1 MHLKLQQLILQKRG
15 LMHLKLQQHILPKKE
30 KKKEKEK
37 RGLIHPLRN

>member
-30 KKKEKEK
+30 KEK